1 MNKVGLTGGIA
12 SGKSMVCELFRAK
25 GCHII
30 DADKVAHE
38 LIRRGRSCYDPVVR
52 EFGRQVLDV
61 SGEIDRKKLGAIVF
75 DDKVRLETLNSIL
88 HPEVTRAILSD
99 LAQLESE
106 KQNSRPIVDASL
118 MIESGFYKCFNSLI
132 VVTCAPRQQVERL
145 IARNRMSEEQA
156 MRRIALQM
164 SLAEKVRF
172 ADYVIDNSGTVD
184 RTQEQ
189 VNQLFRQ
196 LEKSVWETSQ

>member
-75 DDKVRLETLNSIL
+75 DDKARLETLNSIL

-99 LAQLESE
+99 LA
-106 KQNSRPIVDASL
+106 
-118 MIESGFYKCFNSLI
+118 
-132 VVTCAPRQQVERL
+132 
-145 IARNRMSEEQA
+145 
-156 MRRIALQM
+156 
-164 SLAEKVRF
+164 
-172 ADYVIDNSGTVD
+172 
-184 RTQEQ
+184 
-189 VNQLFRQ
+189 
-196 LEKSVWETSQ
+196 